1 MTDTHEYVQQTL
13 SALRQANIT
22 LTQEEQQRIE
32 IATFGLPDYPA
43 SGLQLLTYVNSPR
56 YCAKELVLF
65 PRQTCPEHLHPP
77 FEGTPGKQET
87 FRCRSGEV
95 YLFVDDSS
103 LTENDASGA
112 PVCRVPEG
120 SEEWYTCTRY
130 VLLRPGEQY
139 TIAPNTRHW
148 FQAGDNG
155 AVVSEFS
162 SESRDE
168 LDIFT
173 DPRVNRLA

>member
-1 MTDTHEYVQQTL
+1 MIETRKYVQQTL
-13 SALRQANIT
+13 DALRQASIT
-22 LTQEEQQRIE
+22 LTQDEQQRIE

-56 YCAKELVLF
+56 YCAKEMVLF

-87 FRCRSGEV
+87 FRCRAGEV

-103 LTENDASGA
+103 LTQNDAGGA

-120 SEEWYTCTRY
+120 SEEWYTCTAY